1 MQRRP
6 ISAHLSRVA
15 GPVHPKLRNSLETA
29 LKRLV
34 ILAVICISLLIVI
47 PLHAQQ
53 FDVAFG
59 LGTVS
64 SASASSASG
73 DHTAQSLGGGVYPA
87 FSGDFLLRHNF
98 GVQGEVAWRAGQGDY
113 LGVQPY
119 RPILY
124 DFNAIWVPRIGPRAA
139 GELLAGIGAESIR
152 FYTPFFNCN
161 SFSCTNYTS
170 STHFMGDLGGGIRL
184 YPYGH
189 FFVRPEFR
197 VYLIH
202 NNVEF
207 SSGHA
212 VRYGASIG
220 YTFGGR

>member
-1 MQRRP
+1 MKKL
-6 ISAHLSRVA
+6 ALAAAVCVLFA
-15 GPVHPKLRNSLETA
+15 LEVPVQ
-29 LKRLV
+29 
-34 ILAVICISLLIVI
+34 
-47 PLHAQQ
+47 AQQ

-64 SASASSASG
+64 SSSASSASG
-73 DHTAQSLGGGVYPA
+73 DHTAQSVGGGVYPA
-87 FSGDFLLRHNF
+87 FSGDFLIRHNF
-98 GVQGEVAWRAGQGDY
+98 GAEGEIAWRAGQADY

-119 RPILY
+119 RPLFY
-124 DFNAIWVPRIGPRAA
+124 DFNAIWVPRLGKYAA
-139 GELLAGIGAESIR
+139 AELLAGIGAESIR
-152 FYTPFFNCN
+152 FYNPFFQCTG
-161 SFSCTNYTS
+161 FGCTNYTS
-170 STHFMGDLGGGIRL
+170 STHFMGDFGGGVRL
-184 YPYGH
+184 YAHGH

-220 YTFGGR
+220 YTFGGPL